1 MNTWIVGL
9 PPKEKLY
16 SNLDMEDITNNDYD
30 HASDIYK
37 TCNIDNLSEY
47 YDLYV
52 QSDDRSLLLLDDVF
66 NDF

>member
-16 SNLDMEDITNNDYD
+16 SNLNMEDITNNDYD
-30 HASDIYK
+30 HVSDIYK

-47 YDLYV
+47 NDLYV
-52 QSDDRSLLLLDDVF
+52 QSDARSLPLLDDVF

>member
-16 SNLDMEDITNNDYD
+16 SNLNMEDITNNDYD
-30 HASDIYK
+30 HASDVYK

-66 NDF
+66 HDF

>member
-1 MNTWIVGL
+1 
-9 PPKEKLY
+9 
-16 SNLDMEDITNNDYD
+16 MEDITNNDYD
-30 HASDIYK
+30 HASDVYK

-66 NDF
+66 HDF

>member
-16 SNLDMEDITNNDYD
+16 SNLNMEDITNNDYD

-52 QSDDRSLLLLDDVF
+52 QSDGRSLLLLDDVF

>member
-16 SNLDMEDITNNDYD
+16 SNLNMEDITNNGYD

>member
-16 SNLDMEDITNNDYD
+16 SNLNMEDITNNDYD

>member
-16 SNLDMEDITNNDYD
+16 SNLNMEDITNNDYD

-47 YDLYV
+47 YDLHV

>member
-16 SNLDMEDITNNDYD
+16 SNLNMEDITNNDYN

>member
-16 SNLDMEDITNNDYD
+16 SNLNMEDITNNDYD

-47 YDLYV
+47 NDLYV
-52 QSDDRSLLLLDDVF
+52 QSDARSLPLLDDVF

>member
-16 SNLDMEDITNNDYD
+16 SNLNMEDITNNDYD
-30 HASDIYK
+30 HASDVYK